1 MRIVSRQA
9 DTQITGLGRER
20 SLLGA
25 GRTSVITLH
34 LYSHLLLIPPW
45 DSFFLLFLKAS
56 IPFCF
61 CFTAREPSLSVFG
74 LFPHLVP
81 LCVLLCAVFVRRF
94 QNLWYFLTFFVSLCP
109 LQHFSSSLFFFFFLS
124 FEPLPY
130 LVKWKGFTLS
140 LTISLSLF
148 LSLAVLPAL
157 FIKLTVLFSEFCCL
171 E

>member
-109 LQHFSSSLFFFFFLS
+109 LQHFSSSLFFFFFCL
-124 FEPLPY
+124 
-130 LVKWKGFTLS
+130 LS
-140 LTISLSLF
+140 LCLIWSSEKALLSPLLF
-148 LSLAVLPAL
+148 LSLS
-157 FIKLTVLFSEFCCL
+157 FSLSQSCQLCL
-171 E
+171 LN

>member
-109 LQHFSSSLFFFFFLS
+109 LQHFSSSLFFFFFFVFWASALFGQVKRLYS
-124 FEPLPY
+124 LPY
-130 LVKWKGFTLS
+130 YF
-140 LTISLSLF
+140 SLSLS
-148 LSLAVLPAL
+148 LSHSPAS
-157 FIKLTVLFSEFCCL
+157 FVY
-171 E
+171 